1 MRTVRT
7 TTALLAAAAI
17 ALGGWFFAYAQ
28 EKPAEIIQI
37 LPNDVKWV
45 INPALPS
52 GLQTAVLMGNPGKP
66 GPFTVRVKIPAD
78 FKIAPH
84 THPDEWRTVTV
95 LSGTWYFGLGKKFDE
110 SKLKAF
116 PPGSFHTEQPG
127 VPHYGTAKGQE
138 VILQVIAM
146 GPSATKYVN
155 PEDAPKKK

>member
-17 ALGGWFFAYAQ
+17 ALGGWFFAHAQ
-28 EKPAEIIQI
+28 EKPAGLIQI
-37 LPNDVKWV
+37 LPSDVKWV
-45 INPALPS
+45 VNPALPS
-52 GLQTAVLMGNPGKP
+52 GLQTAVFMGNPGKR
-66 GPFTVRVKIPAD
+66 GPFTIRVKIPAN

-95 LSGTWYFGLGKKFDE
+95 LSGTLYFGIGEKFDE

-116 PPGSFHTEQPG
+116 PSGSYFTEHG
-127 VPHYGTAKGQE
+127 VPHYAMAKTGE
-138 VILQVIAM
+138 VIVQVTAM

-155 PEDAPKKK
+155 PEDEPKKK